1 MFYNGKERKVI
12 NMKILI
18 LLTSVCVLL
27 TGCGKVNDKASNDEV
42 SSETATPSGPCVIRD
57 SDHSIVTSDGRISE
71 SFEYYFKGKNTV
83 AVDVTVTNNSDREV
97 GINCTPHF
105 WAETDLTPKDFSLA
119 FTQPYPCTYIDP
131 GESIVETYEYSEL
144 EDGWSS
150 CDIHLRLFCDLNH
163 GYYDPSEMDF
173 DFTVNYDDV
182 DWQD

>member
-1 MFYNGKERKVI
+1 
-12 NMKILI
+12 MKIHI

-83 AVDVTVTNNSDREV
+83 AVDVTVTNNSEREV
-97 GINCTPHF
+97 SFDCTPRI
-105 WAETDLTPKDFSLA
+105 WAETDLTPDDFSCA
-119 FTQPYPCTYIDP
+119 MADVYRYTDIGP
-131 GESIVETYEYSEL
+131 GESVVLTSDYPLL
-144 EDGWSS
+144 EDGWSRA
-150 CDIHLRLFCDLNH
+150 DIHIKLFCDFDNNR
-163 GYYDPSEMDF
+163 YDPYEMQY